1 MAPAKNRPQATPTS
15 GRTAPEG
22 TARDRTA
29 VIALTSNGAR
39 MARTLA
45 TGLKRGLDRDV
56 TLYLDRRFF
65 DESDEGDAVEPFD
78 LPLRP
83 VVERAFAGYSSLVLF
98 LSAGA
103 SIRLLAPCL
112 ESKQVDPAVV
122 CVDDAGS
129 FCVSLISGHVGGADQ
144 LAQEVARLLGATP
157 VITSASHASG
167 TLAVD
172 LMGREFGW
180 RLVASATTV
189 TRASAAVINGQPI
202 GVWQGA
208 GEPGWWPHETP
219 LPENITVYQA
229 FADLAASACA
239 VALIITDTAEPPESM
254 LADKFVVV
262 YRPRSLIVGM
272 GCRRGVPVEEL
283 ESLLAETFQDSG
295 LSLECLAGIA
305 TAELKRGEL
314 GLEQLAERHGVPLS
328 FYPAEDL
335 NKVFETNPGAITS
348 KSERALGLVGVW
360 GVAEPAALLTAGA
373 GELLVTRKNTARA
386 TIAVARKNFT
396 AI

>member
-1 MAPAKNRPQATPTS
+1 
-15 GRTAPEG
+15 
-22 TARDRTA
+22 
-29 VIALTSNGAR
+29 
-39 MARTLA
+39 MARKLA
-45 TGLKRGLDRDV
+45 ASLNQGPDGDV
-56 TLYLDRRFF
+56 TLFLDRRF
-65 DESDEGDAVEPFD
+65 DEEGDAAEPFD

-83 VVERAFAGYSSLVLF
+83 VVERAFAEYSSLVLF

-103 SIRLLAPCL
+103 CIRLLAPIL

-129 FCVSLISGHVGGADQ
+129 FCVSLISGHVGGADR
-144 LAQEVARLLGATP
+144 LAQEVARHLGATP

-180 RLVASATTV
+180 RLVANPATV

-208 GEPGWWPHETP
+208 GEPGWWPIDTP
-219 LPENITVYQA
+219 LPENITVYPA
-229 FADLAASACA
+229 LGDLAASACA
-239 VALIITDTAEPPESM
+239 VALIITDNLEPLDTL
-254 LADKFVVV
+254 LADKIIVV
-262 YRPRSLIVGM
+262 YRPRSLIAGM

-283 ESLLAETFQDSG
+283 ESLLAETLQESG
-295 LSLECLAGIA
+295 LSLECLAGIG
-305 TAELKRGEL
+305 TAELKRGEP

-328 FYPAEDL
+328 FFQAEEL
-335 NKVFETNPGAITS
+335 NEVFETNPGAVTF
-348 KSERALGLVGVW
+348 KSERARGLVGVW
-360 GVAEPAALLTAGA
+360 GVAEPSALLTAGA
-373 GELLVTRKNTARA
+373 EELLVTRKNTSRA

-396 AI
+396 AN

>member
-1 MAPAKNRPQATPTS
+1 MSSPGLRPMATTEDSPQAAEAS
-15 GRTAPEG
+15 GRTAI
-22 TARDRTA
+22 
-29 VIALTSNGAR
+29 IALTRNGAR

-45 TGLKRGLDRDV
+45 ASWSQSSNQDA
-56 TLYLDRRFF
+56 TLFLDRRFF
-65 DESDEGDAVEPFD
+65 DETEDGDAAQPFD

-83 VVERAFAGYSSLVLF
+83 VVERAFAEYSSLVLF

-129 FCVSLISGHVGGADQ
+129 FCVSLISGHVGGADS
-144 LAQEVARLLGATP
+144 LAQEVARQLGATA
-157 VITSASHASG
+157 VITSASHAVG

-180 RLVASATTV
+180 RLVANSTTI
-189 TRASAAVINGQPI
+189 TRASAAVINLQPV

-219 LPENITVYQA
+219 LPENITVYPA
-229 FADLAASACA
+229 LDDLAASACA
-239 VALIITDTAEPPESM
+239 AALIITDRSEPLDTL
-254 LADKFVVV
+254 LADKITVI
-262 YRPRSLIVGM
+262 YRPRSLIAGM

-283 ESLLAETFQDSG
+283 EALLAEAFRENG
-295 LSLECLAGIA
+295 LALECLAGIA
-305 TAELKRGEL
+305 TAEIKRGEP

-328 FYPAEDL
+328 FFPAEAL
-335 NKVFETNPGAITS
+335 NQVFETNPGAITS
-348 KSERALGLVGVW
+348 KSERAHGLVGVW
-360 GVAEPAALLTAGA
+360 GVAEPSALLTSGA
-373 GELLVTRKNTARA
+373 EELLVTRKKTTLA
-386 TIAVARKNFT
+386 TIAVARKQFT
-396 AI
+396 